1 MFLMAIVAGTAS
13 IWTQRFFLE
22 GIGSDP
28 QWART
33 WPERL
38 ATAGDAVWF
47 YLGKLLWPHPLIT
60 IYPRWQIPAAPW
72 APSLALLVMFV
83 ILSIFWL
90 KRHAWSRACLFAFA
104 YFLVALLPALGLFD
118 NSIFRYSPVFDHLQY
133 LASIGPLALAGAG
146 LVVIS
151 NSIVPKE
158 RWLRSSMC
166 VGLLIVL
173 GMTSWQRIWV
183 YESPETLWTD
193 TLAKNPD
200 CWICHS
206 NLGDALLKKGKLDEA
221 ILEYRRALEIK
232 PKDAEAHRDLGNV
245 FLKEGK
251 LDEAI
256 SEYQKALEIKPNFLG
271 ARSNLGGALF
281 QKGQMDEAVEQFQ
294 KALEL
299 RPEKAAEAAVRY
311 NLGIALSQKGQLNEA
326 LAQYQKSV
334 EINPDYAEARNGL
347 GVALAKKGQMYEA
360 IEQFEEALR
369 IRPDFSPAQDNLARA
384 RAMVRQSDGHE

>member
-22 GIGSDP
+22 AIGSDP

-83 ILSIFWL
+83 ILSLFWL
-90 KRHAWSRACLFAFA
+90 KGHAWARACLFAFA

-146 LVVIS
+146 LVLLS

-158 RWLRSSMC
+158 RWLRSSIC

-173 GMTSWQRIWV
+173 GMTSWQRTWV

-200 CWICHS
+200 SWIGHS
-206 NLGDALLKKGKLDEA
+206 NLGEALLKKGKLDEA
-221 ILEYRRALEIK
+221 ILEYQKALEIK

-245 FLKEGK
+245 FLKKGK
-251 LDEAI
+251 LDEAVL
-256 SEYQKALEIKPNFLG
+256 EYQKALEIKPNFLG
-271 ARSNLGGALF
+271 AHSNLAGALF
-281 QKGQMDEAVEQFQ
+281 QKGQMNEAVEQLQ
-294 KALEL
+294 EALEL
-299 RPEKAAEAAVRY
+299 RPEKGAEAAVRY
-311 NLGIALSQKGQLNEA
+311 NLGNVLSQKGQLNEA

-360 IEQFEEALR
+360 IGQFEEALR